1 MVSTVQ
7 LRQEPIA
14 ASATRQRAARIER
27 IEVALSRPP
36 EYDAADAS
44 HSGLVAG
51 DIRRA
56 AHDSRGPLRDP
67 QPPVS
72 RSSIHSMKP
81 QRFDTQFAAI
91 LDLSA
96 KLCAKTDAGSLLV
109 MLEGPTEWDK
119 LRARAGAL
127 QVVVAA
133 NTAEE
138 LAGAEEVG
146 LATIVLNMADS
157 PVIER
162 LTQALLTGVARE
174 VLSPGARL
182 VVIYSGFEVGA
193 IDSMSYIELDEHLGR
208 LTARDLRQL
217 ETSVPLET
225 LKTVIDLSVEIG
237 REGREG
243 KPIGTMFVVGDTRKV
258 VQHCQPAGFDP
269 VRGYNRGERD
279 LHDPRVREAVK
290 EIAVLD
296 GAFVIT
302 PDGIVEKAAQLVDAP
317 YANLTLSKG
326 LGARHWAGAAI
337 SKSTGALAIVVSQSS
352 GTVRLFQN
360 GEVMLRI
367 EPLRQAM
374 KWKDFDYEPPV
385 EAD

>member
-1 MVSTVQ
+1 MGIHMVP
-7 LRQEPIA
+7 RQEPIA
-14 ASATRQRAARIER
+14 VAPRKQRTARIPP
-27 IEVALSRPP
+27 IEVALSALAA
-36 EYDAADAS
+36 YDAADAS
-44 HSGLVAG
+44 PLPST
-51 DIRRA
+51 
-56 AHDSRGPLRDP
+56 GPLDTLP
-67 QPPVS
+67 LPVS
-72 RSSIHSMKP
+72 GMKP
-81 QRFDTQFAAI
+81 QRFDAQFAAI
-91 LDLSA
+91 LDLAA

-109 MLEGPTEWDK
+109 MLEGPTDWDK
-119 LRARAGAL
+119 LRDKAGEL

-133 NTAEE
+133 DTAEE
-138 LAGAEEVG
+138 LAGADEAG
-146 LATIVLNMADS
+146 LSTIVLNMADS

-182 VVIYSGFEVGA
+182 VVVYSGFEVDT
-193 IDSMSYIELDEHLGR
+193 IDSVSYIELDEHLGR

-225 LKTVIDLSVEIG
+225 LKTVIDLAVEIG

-258 VQHCQPAGFDP
+258 IQHCQPAGFDP
-269 VRGYNRGERD
+269 VRGYNRSERD

-296 GAFVIT
+296 GAFVIS
-302 PDGIVEKAAQLVDAP
+302 PEGFVEKAAQLVDAP

-337 SKSTGALAIVVSQSS
+337 SKATAALAIVVSQSS
-352 GTVRLFQN
+352 GTVRLFQS

-385 EAD
+385 ETE

>member
-1 MVSTVQ
+1 
-7 LRQEPIA
+7 
-14 ASATRQRAARIER
+14 
-27 IEVALSRPP
+27 
-36 EYDAADAS
+36 
-44 HSGLVAG
+44 
-51 DIRRA
+51 
-56 AHDSRGPLRDP
+56 
-67 QPPVS
+67 
-72 RSSIHSMKP
+72 MKT
-81 QRFDTQFAAI
+81 QRFDERFAGI
-91 LDLSA
+91 IDLA
-96 KLCAKTDAGSLLV
+96 AGLCAQTDAASLLV
-109 MLEGPTEWDK
+109 MLEGPTDWQE
-119 LRARAGAL
+119 LRKRAGEL

-133 NTAEE
+133 DRPEDLEGAAE
-138 LAGAEEVG
+138 AE
-146 LATIVLNMADS
+146 LATIVLNMPDS

-182 VVIYSGFEVGA
+182 VVAYSGFEVDT
-193 IDSMSYIELDEHLGR
+193 IDSVSYIELDEHLGR

-225 LKTVIDLSVEIG
+225 LKTVIDLAVEIG

-258 VQHCQPAGFDP
+258 ISHCQPAGFDP
-269 VRGYNRGERD
+269 VKGYSRSERD

-290 EIAVLD
+290 EVAGLD
-296 GAFVIT
+296 GAFVINS
-302 PDGIVEKAAQLVDAP
+302 DGTVEKAAQLVDAP

-337 SKSTGALAIVVSQSS
+337 SKVTAALAVVVSQSS

-360 GEVMLRI
+360 GDVMLRI

-374 KWKDFDYEPPV
+374 KWKDFEYEPPAAT
-385 EAD
+385 EME

>member
-1 MVSTVQ
+1 VVVQASSKRIATV
-7 LRQEPIA
+7 A
-14 ASATRQRAARIER
+14 AKQPSGNIERAAGGGIKLAA
-27 IEVALSRPP
+27 VAPTAVN
-36 EYDAADAS
+36 EYDAAEQIVQELLAAADARNS
-44 HSGLVAG
+44 PPT
-51 DIRRA
+51 IR
-56 AHDSRGPLRDP
+56 
-67 QPPVS
+67 
-72 RSSIHSMKP
+72 MKP
-81 QRFDTQFAAI
+81 QRFDAQFASI
-91 LDLSA
+91 VDLAA
-96 KLCAKTDAGSLLV
+96 KLCAQTEASCLLV
-109 MLEGPTEWDK
+109 MLEGPTDWDQ
-119 LRARAGAL
+119 LREHAGEL
-127 QVVVAA
+127 QIVIAA
-133 NTAEE
+133 DTAEE
-138 LAGAEEVG
+138 LAGAEEAG
-146 LATIVLNMADS
+146 LSTIVLNMADA

-182 VVIYSGFEVGA
+182 VVIYSGFEVDT
-193 IDSMSYIELDEHLGR
+193 IDSISYIELDEHLGR

-258 VQHCQPAGFDP
+258 LQHCQPAGFDP
-269 VRGYNRGERD
+269 VRGYNRNERD

-290 EIAVLD
+290 EIAGLD
-296 GAFVIT
+296 GAFIINGE
-302 PDGIVEKAAQLVDAP
+302 GIVEKAAQLVDAP

-337 SKSTGALAIVVSQSS
+337 SKATAALAIVVSQSS

-374 KWKDFDYEPPV
+374 KWKDFDYEPPA
-385 EAD
+385 EGE